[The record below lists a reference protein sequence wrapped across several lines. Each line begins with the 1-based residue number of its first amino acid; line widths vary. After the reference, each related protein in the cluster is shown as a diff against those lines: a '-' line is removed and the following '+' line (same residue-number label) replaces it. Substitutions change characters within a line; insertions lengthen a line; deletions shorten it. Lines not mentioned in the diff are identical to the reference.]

1 MMVLALSLASTYPY
15 NKSAMN
21 ILIIED
27 EALIAKSLKKL
38 LEMRGHCAK
47 TVSNGVQA
55 IQLIKNEPFD
65 RIICDLMLQD
75 ISGFDIIEESKDR
88 YSNKEISDKFVII
101 TAYSS
106 GQILERAQ
114 QYGCQVLSKPFSDI
128 NEAIDIF
135 TRTQGGSK

>member
-1 MMVLALSLASTYPY
+1 
-15 NKSAMN
+15 MN

-27 EALIAKSLKKL
+27 EILIAKSLKKL
-38 LEMRGHCAK
+38 IQIRGH
-47 TVSNGVQA
+47 TVHTASSGGEA
-55 IQLIKNEPFD
+55 IELIRKNNFD

-88 YSNKEISDKFVII
+88 YTNDEISDKFVIM

-106 GQILERAQ
+106 GQILERAG
-114 QYGCQVLSKPFSDI
+114 QYGCKVLSKPFNDI

-135 TRTQGGSK
+135 VKE